1 MHWPIF
7 ATRLGFAAE
16 RIVRAF
22 WPLWIVLASILA
34 ALLLGWQ
41 DTLPVEVVWV
51 AAVLLVLAA
60 VLTGM
65 IGIRRFDW
73 PTREEAIERLDAT
86 MPGRPIAALRDNQA
100 VGATDPASRAVWDAH
115 QRRMAERARMAK
127 PAPADLRLSRRDPYG
142 LRYLALLFLVVG
154 LLFGSFLRVG
164 SVSTLGVPG
173 GADALAEG
181 PVWEG
186 WVEPPAYTGKPTLY
200 LADIP
205 PGTLEVPVNTR
216 ITLRVYGEVG
226 ALTVTETVSA
236 RTEDV
241 GSVADPTQ
249 SFDVTQAGR
258 IAIDGPGGAAWNVA
272 LIDDLP
278 PTVEVAGPVEADAM
292 GEMSQPFAASDDYE
306 VVAGTAT
313 IVLNLDAVD
322 RNYGLATDPDPRE
335 PLILDL
341 PMPFTGDRAEFE
353 EALIENLS
361 EHPFARLP
369 VTLTLE
375 VEDAL
380 GQIGQSESVE
390 MVLPGRGFFQPVARA
405 VVEQRRDLLWSRDNA
420 TRVLQVLK
428 AVSNRPE
435 DLFRSDTTYL
445 RLRFVLRR
453 LENMVR
459 FDQFNAEEQQEIA
472 DALWELAIQL
482 EEGTLADARE
492 RLRRAQERLSEA
504 IRNGASQEEIAE
516 LMQELREATDDYMQ
530 MLADQMEPQDG
541 TDQPSQNAESF
552 QFTQDELQ
560 ALMDRIQE
568 LMEEGRMAE
577 AQELLEQYNRLME
590 NLQITQGQQGSGGPQ
605 TPGEQAIEDL
615 AETLRDQ
622 QGLSD
627 QAFRDLQEQFN
638 PDANSGESQENR
650 GQSGGLG
657 EAPQGQEHQGGSPQ
671 QGDGNAP
678 QQGGGQQGQRQGQQ
692 SGQGQGG
699 ADQPGGRPGPD
710 GQDRTGDGDGSLAD
724 RQDALRR
731 ELERQ
736 RGNLPGA
743 GTPEGDAARESLGR
757 AGRAMD
763 DAEDALRRD
772 DLAEAIDRQAEA
784 MDALRDGIR
793 SLNRALA
800 ENQQQQEGQ
809 GQEQGSDMAGRPS
822 GDRRDPLG
830 REAGSNG
837 QLGTAESLLGSE
849 ELRRRAGEIMD
860 EIRRRSS
867 EQERPEEER
876 RYLRRLLERF

>member
-1 MHWPIF
+1 MISS
-7 ATRLGFAAE
+7 R
-16 RIVRAF
+16 
-22 WPLWIVLASILA
+22 
-34 ALLLGWQ
+34 
-41 DTLPVEVVWV
+41 
-51 AAVLLVLAA
+51 
-60 VLTGM
+60 
-65 IGIRRFDW
+65 IGI
-73 PTREEAIERLDAT
+73 
-86 MPGRPIAALRDNQA
+86 
-100 VGATDPASRAVWDAH
+100 
-115 QRRMAERARMAK
+115 
-127 PAPADLRLSRRDPYG
+127 
-142 LRYLALLFLVVG
+142 
-154 LLFGSFLRVG
+154 LFGSFLRVG
-164 SVSTLGVPG
+164 SVSDLGVPG
-173 GADALAEG
+173 GPDALVEG

-205 PGTLEVPVNTR
+205 PGTLEVPTNTR
-216 ITLRVYGEVG
+216 VTLRVYGEVG
-226 ALTVTETVSA
+226 ALTVTETVSG
-236 RTEDV
+236 RTQDV
-241 GSVADPTQ
+241 GSVADATQ

-258 IAIDGPGGAAWNVA
+258 IAIDGLGGATWDVT
-272 LIDDLP
+272 LIEDLP
-278 PTVEVAGPVEADAM
+278 PSVEVAGPIEADAM
-292 GEMSQPFAASDDYE
+292 GEMSQPFRASDDYE

-313 IVLNLDAVD
+313 IMLNLDAVD
-322 RNYGLATDPDPRE
+322 RRFGLEVEPDPQE

-341 PMPFTGDRAEFE
+341 PMPFTGDRADFE

-369 VTLTLE
+369 VMLTLE

-380 GQIGQSESVE
+380 GQVGQSEPVE
-390 MVLPGRGFFQPVARA
+390 ITLPGRGFFQPVARA
-405 VVEQRRDLLWSRDNA
+405 VVEQRRDLLWSRNNA
-420 TRVLQVLK
+420 SRVLQVLK
-428 AVSNRPE
+428 AVSNRPDE
-435 DLFRSDTTYL
+435 LFRSDTTYL
-445 RLRFVLRR
+445 RLRFILRR

-459 FDQFNAEEQQEIA
+459 FEQFDAEAQKEIA

-638 PDANSGESQENR
+638 PDADSGESQDNR
-650 GQSGGLG
+650 GQDGSLG
-657 EAPQGQEHQGGSPQ
+657 QMPQGQQQPGGPPQ
-671 QGDGNAP
+671 QGNGNAP
-678 QQGGGQQGQRQGQQ
+678 QQGDGQQGQQQGQQ
-692 SGQGQGG
+692 PGQGQGG
-699 ADQPGGRPGPD
+699 ADQPGPGSD
-710 GQDRTGDGDGSLAD
+710 GQERAGDGEGSLAD
-724 RQDALRR
+724 RQEVLRR

-736 RGNLPGA
+736 RSNLPGA

-763 DAEDALRRD
+763 DAEEALRRD
-772 DLAEAIDRQAEA
+772 DLAEALDRQAEA

-809 GQEQGSDMAGRPS
+809 GQEQGSNMAGQPS
-822 GDRRDPLG
+822 GDQRDPLG

-837 QLGTAESLLGSE
+837 QFGTAESLLGSE
-849 ELRRRAGEIMD
+849 EIRRRAGEIMD

-867 EQERPEEER
+867 DQERPEEER
-876 RYLRRLLERF
+876 KYLRRLLERF